1 MSYPLIIHAANF
13 DYKKRFSLRMQK
25 LKELLVIVYVN
36 YNEVADSTLILRCK
50 TREQMSYVIKI
61 TSLEICTVCTPAVC

>member
-50 TREQMSYVIKI
+50 TRELSYVIKI